1 MDFLETIKEEG
12 IEQPETRP
20 FWNSLAYDYDPR
32 SDDQPTKEQLLIL
45 LSYYRPMEKL
55 QGGQDWLE
63 LMYYALFK
71 PDGDDSIKSPNSDIF
86 QFQGQPKVS
95 RGNASEVLHI
105 VLFISRMLRVV
116 PYIAFAIF
124 LSQFDDKKGDSVT
137 ATVNQLVITTPSTL
151 QSADAYERMRNEML
165 KAVGATR
172 SIDEVPTD
180 DDTYSE
186 IFDKY
191 VAKMGSLAVTNEE
204 ILRSISPTGAMTS
217 IQTYANTYHLLDWQA
232 MRVYLELREASYAN
246 ETERL
251 LKERIVKKKQKTEE
265 EKTEEEKK
273 EEQQQKEEQQKKEA
287 QQKRED
293 DKFYSKEAIVKR
305 SNTEQSDRMSAL
317 KSFIGLTT
325 SWDPIEWQQQHEQ
338 TMAENDRK
346 KRGATSLQRFTRR
359 YLVRN
364 KLSTLRDERTA
375 NTSAARIQ
383 RFTRGHLA
391 RNTLSTLKRE
401 RDTENSTAT
410 RIQQFRRKYTA
421 KMQLDALKRA
431 KLQELERQQQ
441 LLHEEEKKR
450 LQEEKRRSD
459 LLKDLL
465 KKKMMK
471 IEEEKMRQNEHA
483 RSVKL
488 HDFQERSYSARQ
500 SARGQPIQRGTRAA
514 YQQAVAKRT
523 AQMEAERAKLEE
535 LQHLLQE
542 ATANSAIDREKFLK
556 KEQDLASQIQ
566 TLKEEHAAALT
577 SQQSEHAAA
586 LTRQQEVLTR
596 QQEVLTRQQEEYAAA
611 LTRQR
616 EEHSG
621 VLTRQQSEH
630 AAALTRQQEALTL
643 KQEALIRQQEAL
655 TRQREATG
663 RQRMMR
669 EQEEQAWREKEKLLR
684 NKTNFEKTLA
694 HIGPAVLAR
703 KLDEQAAKIDKTKAK
718 LATTKGALKEQ
729 EDKLAETKGALTKVA
744 DHQKEQVAS
753 IKQIQE
759 AQDRTRGELKSKT
772 GRLRKAAAIAALAT
786 GAAMTRHATTPNGGP
801 LGIVERHSRSVPYN
815 TSFYGDD
822 TRFLPVPAGNS
833 SFYGDTTSVP
843 MGERKSN
850 FSALYTGDT
859 DFSTHVPF
867 TSDYSVPTTETTD
880 YSVPTTE
887 YSAHVPPTD
896 FSTHAHVPW
905 QQRLQS
911 LDPSHYGP
919 APDIPEQSKE
929 GISVPSSQEVATGI
943 SVPSSQGAVATGIS
957 VPSEAK
963 AAEAKT
969 YEQLYIPP
977 SKYTFFTDFDY
988 DNPSEYILVK
998 GDGGRRAEF
1007 FKIRGTLDGKTTYVS
1022 IRDKMHS
1029 VEIDKKDKT
1038 RTLSTASIAE
1048 QVNFGFISGG
1058 QWRKWPITKKS
1069 DIVSVNPT
1077 IKYMGENYRVTNISP
1092 GQLQYDSS
1100 SAQILLQNFNFDNEI
1115 VARYKK
1121 KADTIY
1127 KVILESSGGS
1137 GRRRTRRNKR
1147 TRRRR
1152 TRSV

>member
-1 MDFLETIKEEG
+1 MDFLETIKEE
-12 IEQPETRP
+12 E
-20 FWNSLAYDYDPR
+20 
-32 SDDQPTKEQLLIL
+32 
-45 LSYYRPMEKL
+45 
-55 QGGQDWLE
+55 LE
-63 LMYYALFK
+63 
-71 PDGDDSIKSPNSDIF
+71 
-86 QFQGQPKVS
+86 
-95 RGNASEVLHI
+95 R
-105 VLFISRMLRVV
+105 
-116 PYIAFAIF
+116 
-124 LSQFDDKKGDSVT
+124 
-137 ATVNQLVITTPSTL
+137 
-151 QSADAYERMRNEML
+151 
-165 KAVGATR
+165 
-172 SIDEVPTD
+172 
-180 DDTYSE
+180 
-186 IFDKY
+186 
-191 VAKMGSLAVTNEE
+191 
-204 ILRSISPTGAMTS
+204 
-217 IQTYANTYHLLDWQA
+217 
-232 MRVYLELREASYAN
+232 
-246 ETERL
+246 
-251 LKERIVKKKQKTEE
+251 
-265 EKTEEEKK
+265 
-273 EEQQQKEEQQKKEA
+273 QQ
-287 QQKRED
+287 
-293 DKFYSKEAIVKR
+293 
-305 SNTEQSDRMSAL
+305 
-317 KSFIGLTT
+317 
-325 SWDPIEWQQQHEQ
+325 
-338 TMAENDRK
+338 
-346 KRGATSLQRFTRR
+346 
-359 YLVRN
+359 
-364 KLSTLRDERTA
+364 
-375 NTSAARIQ
+375 
-383 RFTRGHLA
+383 
-391 RNTLSTLKRE
+391 
-401 RDTENSTAT
+401 
-410 RIQQFRRKYTA
+410 
-421 KMQLDALKRA
+421 
-431 KLQELERQQQ
+431 QELERQQQ
-441 LLHEEEKKR
+441 VLR
-450 LQEEKRRSD
+450 
-459 LLKDLL
+459 
-465 KKKMMK
+465 
-471 IEEEKMRQNEHA
+471 EEEKMRLQEEQRKAELLKTKIKEEERQMNAFHALSAKLNAFQN
-483 RSVKL
+483 K
-488 HDFQERSYSARQ
+488 SYSAPP
-500 SARGQPIQRGTRAA
+500 SARQPIQIGTRP
-514 YQQAVAKRT
+514 AK
-523 AQMEAERAKLEE
+523 MDAERAKLEE

-542 ATANSAIDREKFLK
+542 ATENSAIDREQFLK
-556 KEQDLASQIQ
+556 KEQALASQIQ

-586 LTRQQEVLTR
+586 LTSQQEALTQQRKALTR
-596 QQEVLTRQQEEYAAA
+596 KQKEYAAA

-630 AAALTRQQEALTL
+630 AAALTRQQSEHAAALTRQQEDLTL

-655 TRQREATG
+655 TRQRKATR

-669 EQEEQAWREKEKLLR
+669 EQEEQARREKEKLLR

-729 EDKLAETKGALTKVA
+729 GDKLAETKGALINVSER
-744 DHQKEQVAS
+744 QQEQLAS

-759 AQDRTRGELKSKT
+759 AQNRTRGELKRKT
-772 GRLRKAAAIAALAT
+772 GRLRTAAAIAALAT

-801 LGIVERHSRSVPYN
+801 LGIVERHSRSVPHY

-911 LDPSHYGP
+911 LDPSHYRP

-929 GISVPSSQEVATGI
+929 DISVPSSQEVATGI

>member
-1 MDFLETIKEEG
+1 MDFLETI
-12 IEQPETRP
+12 
-20 FWNSLAYDYDPR
+20 
-32 SDDQPTKEQLLIL
+32 
-45 LSYYRPMEKL
+45 
-55 QGGQDWLE
+55 
-63 LMYYALFK
+63 
-71 PDGDDSIKSPNSDIF
+71 
-86 QFQGQPKVS
+86 
-95 RGNASEVLHI
+95 
-105 VLFISRMLRVV
+105 
-116 PYIAFAIF
+116 
-124 LSQFDDKKGDSVT
+124 
-137 ATVNQLVITTPSTL
+137 
-151 QSADAYERMRNEML
+151 
-165 KAVGATR
+165 
-172 SIDEVPTD
+172 
-180 DDTYSE
+180 
-186 IFDKY
+186 
-191 VAKMGSLAVTNEE
+191 NEE
-204 ILRSISPTGAMTS
+204 E
-217 IQTYANTYHLLDWQA
+217 
-232 MRVYLELREASYAN
+232 LER
-246 ETERL
+246 
-251 LKERIVKKKQKTEE
+251 
-265 EKTEEEKK
+265 
-273 EEQQQKEEQQKKEA
+273 QQ
-287 QQKRED
+287 
-293 DKFYSKEAIVKR
+293 
-305 SNTEQSDRMSAL
+305 
-317 KSFIGLTT
+317 
-325 SWDPIEWQQQHEQ
+325 
-338 TMAENDRK
+338 
-346 KRGATSLQRFTRR
+346 
-359 YLVRN
+359 
-364 KLSTLRDERTA
+364 
-375 NTSAARIQ
+375 
-383 RFTRGHLA
+383 
-391 RNTLSTLKRE
+391 
-401 RDTENSTAT
+401 
-410 RIQQFRRKYTA
+410 
-421 KMQLDALKRA
+421 
-431 KLQELERQQQ
+431 QELERQQQ
-441 LLHEEEKKR
+441 ELERQQQVLR
-450 LQEEKRRSD
+450 
-459 LLKDLL
+459 
-465 KKKMMK
+465 
-471 IEEEKMRQNEHA
+471 EEEKMRLQEEQRKAELLKTKIKEEERQMNAFHALSAKLNAFQN
-483 RSVKL
+483 K
-488 HDFQERSYSARQ
+488 SYSAPP
-500 SARGQPIQRGTRAA
+500 SARQPIQIGTRP
-514 YQQAVAKRT
+514 AK
-523 AQMEAERAKLEE
+523 MDAERAKLEE

-542 ATANSAIDREKFLK
+542 ATENSAIDREQFLK
-556 KEQDLASQIQ
+556 KEQALASQIQ

-586 LTRQQEVLTR
+586 LTSQQEALTQQRKALTR
-596 QQEVLTRQQEEYAAA
+596 KQKEYAAA

-630 AAALTRQQEALTL
+630 AAALTRQQSEHAAALTRQQEDLTL

-655 TRQREATG
+655 TRQRKATR

-669 EQEEQAWREKEKLLR
+669 EQEEQARREKEKLLR

-694 HIGPAVLAR
+694 NIGPAVLAR
-703 KLDEQAAKIDKTKAK
+703 KLDEQAAKFDKTKAK

-729 EDKLAETKGALTKVA
+729 GDKLAETKGALINMSER
-744 DHQKEQVAS
+744 QQEQLAS

-759 AQDRTRGELKSKT
+759 AQDRTRDELKSKT

-801 LGIVERHSRSVPYN
+801 LGIVERHSRSVPHN

-887 YSAHVPPTD
+887 TTDYSVPTTEYSAHVPPTD

-929 GISVPSSQEVATGI
+929 GISVPSSQEVATGISVPSSQEVATGI

-1137 GRRRTRRNKR
+1137 GRRRTRRNRR